1 MAKRNQSVVK
11 PVFDFSVNQ
20 TTGRIEIILPI
31 QTVSEANNF
40 DHWTKKQKRHKK
52 QKWWV
57 ELAFTQCK
65 PKIPCN
71 ITLIRMAPRFLDA
84 DDNLR
89 MAVKYIKD
97 YIAAYITGD
106 HQPGRADGSKLLTWY
121 YDQIKSKTYA
131 VKIIIE
137 F

>member
-1 MAKRNQSVVK
+1 MSKTKQTNQE
-11 PVFDFSVNQ
+11 PLIDFLVNQ
-20 TTGRIEIILPI
+20 TNGRIEIILPI
-31 QTVSEANNF
+31 RTVSEANNF

-65 PKIPCN
+65 CQIPCV
-71 ITLIRMAPRFLDA
+71 ITLIRLAPRFLDA
-84 DDNLR
+84 EDNLR
-89 MAVKYIKD
+89 MSVKYIKD

-106 HQPGRADGSKLLTWY
+106 HRPGRADGSKLLTWH
-121 YDQIKSKTYA
+121 YDQVKSKQYA
-131 VKIIIE
+131 IKIIIE